1 MEVMLGEAEMHSEA
15 LFPWLK
21 VMSHVTF
28 ILKGQK
34 EQGEDCCSW

>member
-28 ILKGQK
+28 ILKGQRTR
-34 EQGEDCCSW
+34 